1 MKIVNLISGKDLGGP
16 KQTFLHYSDNLRQLG
31 HQVTSVIRPKAQLE
45 PLLKQRKLDY
55 LLLDYPRTR
64 LPLLKNIAISRL
76 RRLFTQQNAD
86 LVIVH
91 KPIDAALARA
101 ALPKNCQLILIL
113 HSYTAAGINAAD
125 ILICVSPVLAEFALK
140 QGYTGALDVIPNLVE
155 LNPIQPSSR
164 PPQAIPVIATM
175 GILRRTKGQ
184 DILLQAAAIL
194 HSRNIEFKLVIAG
207 KGRWHKKVNKWIQQ
221 FGLSTITHRLD
232 WVSNQDR
239 DSFIDAADIFCLP
252 SRGETF
258 GMVVIEAMA
267 RKRLVVATRCG
278 GPQGIIK
285 HMENGL
291 LCEIN
296 AESLADALAQAMA
309 LKAADYQAMCEQA
322 YVTARDHYSPATVR
336 VQIAAMLKQRVTV
349 KDKSSRLNLP
359 N

>member
-31 HQVTSVIRPKAQLE
+31 HQVTSVIRPRAQLE

-55 LLLDYPRTR
+55 LLFDYPRTR
-64 LPLLKNIAISRL
+64 FPLLKNIAVKRL
-76 RRLFTQQNAD
+76 KQLFSQQNAD

-91 KPIDAALARA
+91 KPIDAALVRE
-101 ALPKNCQLILIL
+101 ALPENCQLILIL
-113 HSYTAAGINAAD
+113 HSYTAAGIDAAD
-125 ILICVSPVLAEFALK
+125 LLICVSPVLAEFARQ
-140 QGYTGALDVIPNLVE
+140 QGYAGALEVIPNLVE
-155 LNPIQPSSR
+155 LNPIEPASR
-164 PPQAIPVIATM
+164 PPQPIPVIATM

-194 HSRNIEFKLVIAG
+194 RRRNIEFKLVIAG
-207 KGRWHKKVNKWIQQ
+207 KGRWHRKVNKWIHQLD
-221 FGLSTITHRLD
+221 LSTITERLD

-239 DSFIDAADIFCLP
+239 DDFIDAADIFCLP

-278 GPQGIIK
+278 GPQGIIEHLK
-285 HMENGL
+285 NGL

-296 AESLADALAQAMA
+296 AESLANALAQAIA
-309 LKAADYQAMCEQA
+309 LNAEDYQAICEAA
-322 YVTARDHYSPATVR
+322 YATAKDHYSPSTVR
-336 VQIAAMLKQRVTV
+336 QKIATILHQQIE
-349 KDKSSRLNLP
+349 P
-359 N
+359 NVAQPLEKH